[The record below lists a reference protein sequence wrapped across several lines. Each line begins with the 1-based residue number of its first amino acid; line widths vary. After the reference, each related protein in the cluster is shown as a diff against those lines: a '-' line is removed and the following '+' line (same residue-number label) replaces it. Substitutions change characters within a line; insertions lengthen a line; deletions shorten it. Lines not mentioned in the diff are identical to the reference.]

1 MANKRILLSSGNTFY
16 YLEANSDIVSTAFIV
31 DTQKNFLGGF
41 AGREADR
48 KLKAF
53 SSLNNVIVEE
63 TNEVPSMDNLKYDQ
77 FKELIGTASRLFE
90 NGLNFYLCD
99 NVHGAEGTSSAS
111 KACDERQH
119 YFNIVGLDMLF
130 KSNKKCPVW
139 ALIANHLSI
148 FGSKDFR
155 ETFIRGNDVDRAT
168 TDEIVDSKFV
178 SRYSKRGFKA
188 PAYYIRMA
196 LQNGVSAL

>member
-1 MANKRILLSSGNTFY
+1 MANTRILLSSGNTFY
-16 YLEANSDIVSTAFIV
+16 YLEANSDVISTAFIV

-41 AGREADR
+41 AGQEADR
-48 KLKAF
+48 KFKAF

-77 FKELIGTASRLFE
+77 FKEWIGTASRLFE

-99 NVHGAEGTSSAS
+99 NVHGAQGTSSAS
-111 KACDERQH
+111 RACDERQY
-119 YFNIVGLDMLF
+119 YFKVVGLDMLF
-130 KSNKKCPVW
+130 RSDKKCPVW

-148 FGSKDFR
+148 FGSKEFR
-155 ETFIRGNDVDRAT
+155 ETFFRGRDLESAKSDDAVACMY
-168 TDEIVDSKFV
+168 I
-178 SRYSKRGFKA
+178 SRYYGGSFKA

-196 LQNGVSAL
+196 LQNGISAL

>member
-16 YLEANSDIVSTAFIV
+16 YLEANSDVISTAFIV

-53 SSLNNVIVEE
+53 SSLKNVIVEE

-77 FKELIGTASRLFE
+77 FKQWIGTASRLFE
-90 NGLNFYLCD
+90 IGLNFYLCD
-99 NVHGAEGTSSAS
+99 NVHGRSGTSSAS
-111 KACDERQH
+111 RACDERQY
-119 YFNIVGLDMLF
+119 YFKVVGLDMLF
-130 KSNKKCPVW
+130 RSDKKCPVW

-148 FGSKDFR
+148 FGRKEFR
-155 ETFIRGNDVDRAT
+155 ETFFRGNDINTAT
-168 TDEIVDSKFV
+168 SDSVVSSKYV
-178 SRYSKRGFKA
+178 SRYFNERFKA

-196 LQNGVSAL
+196 LQNGESAL